1 MARAR
6 TETVVGLTARDA
18 RSAAWVAGALYLVT
32 FIAGIPPALFLY
44 SDLMADGADALTAST
59 NSGIRWGAFLDVI
72 NALACVGTAVV
83 LFPVLRRCRVR
94 FGEAAALGFVTTRV
108 IEATVI
114 LVGVLSLLSLVVVRQ
129 DLDASSAALGQTLL
143 AVHDWTLI
151 LGPGLIP
158 ALNAALF
165 ASVLYRADLVPRIIP
180 TLGLIGAPLL
190 ATAASLS
197 ILGVNEPGTVLSDV
211 AVAPIFF
218 WELSVGIYLLV
229 KGFKPTAVAAFAVDR

>member
-1 MARAR
+1 MGSLARR
-6 TETVVGLTARDA
+6 RQRLRL
-18 RSAAWVAGALYLVT
+18 R
-32 FIAGIPPALFLY
+32 
-44 SDLMADGADALTAST
+44 
-59 NSGIRWGAFLDVI
+59 
-72 NALACVGTAVV
+72 GTAVV

-165 ASVLYRADLVPRIIP
+165 ASVLYRA
-180 TLGLIGAPLL
+180 
-190 ATAASLS
+190 
-197 ILGVNEPGTVLSDV
+197 
-211 AVAPIFF
+211 
-218 WELSVGIYLLV
+218 
-229 KGFKPTAVAAFAVDR
+229 